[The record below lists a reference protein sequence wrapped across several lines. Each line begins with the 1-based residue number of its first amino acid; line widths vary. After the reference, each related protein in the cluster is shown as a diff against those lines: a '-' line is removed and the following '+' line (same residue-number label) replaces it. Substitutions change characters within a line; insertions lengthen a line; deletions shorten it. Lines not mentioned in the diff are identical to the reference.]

1 MTWASILKNTKS
13 KNKINNL
20 SKKNIKVEIKK
31 EDNLITYKDEDNLE
45 EHLLEIDNTFDR
57 QKSLILFD
65 EIYNTLEEQKKYNY
79 IAINLNCSDILVF
92 FDKYIDKE
100 RSVKI
105 KFEKNEIP
113 SDNSDSEYD
122 DYLEYY

>member
-20 SKKNIKVEIKK
+20 SKKNIMVETKK
-31 EDNLITYKDEDNLE
+31 EENLITYNYEDDLE
-45 EHLLEIDNTFDR
+45 NYLLEIDKTFDR

-92 FDKYIDKE
+92 FEKYIDKE
-100 RSVKI
+100 RSIKI
-105 KFEKNEIP
+105 KFNKNEIT
-113 SDNSDSEYD
+113 SENSDSEYD